1 MHPDVVLTIPGA
13 RSRAPFAADLWNRH
27 YADWLMGHR
36 AQRALWNDKD
46 GGQLVHLDP
55 DGKTVAIT
63 SAINASSSGVTVS
76 KPATF
81 TGNVTIGD
89 AASDTLTVEA
99 VSTFKASATFQV
111 NVTIGDAAGDTLTV
125 NATAQF
131 VNAVTFDGNVTL
143 GNAAGDAIA
152 VNGTTTANASVTL
165 TGSSVLTLPAG
176 SASAPS
182 LAVGEETTG
191 LFRQAVGVLGLATN
205 GVERARLSLTGG
217 LALASGITVVLSNN
231 TAYQVT
237 ETGGTVRNALRLNA
251 SDILELGMGQFA
263 ELRIDTVDTRILY
276 LGTDRIRADSNGI
289 GVFGATPIA
298 QQSIAA
304 AATDLASVITL
315 ANDLRS
321 KLRSYGWF
329 S

>member
-152 VNGTTTANASVTL
+152 VNGTTTANANVTL

-182 LAVGEETTG
+182 LAVGEGTTG
-191 LFRQAVGVLGLATN
+191 LYRHAAGVLGATISGTQRLWFSGSIFQII
-205 GVERARLSLTGG
+205 GVP
-217 LALASGITVVLSNN
+217 ALLSNAQ
-231 TAYQVT
+231 AYRVS
-237 ETGGTVRNALRLNA
+237 ESGGTARDGLVMDSSNRLVV
-251 SDILELGMGQFA
+251 GQVNN
-263 ELRIDTVDTRILY
+263 ETRVNGSTTRLQGNSTTRIELD
-276 LGTDRIRADSNGI
+276 GNGI
-289 GVFGATPIA
+289 GVFGATPLA